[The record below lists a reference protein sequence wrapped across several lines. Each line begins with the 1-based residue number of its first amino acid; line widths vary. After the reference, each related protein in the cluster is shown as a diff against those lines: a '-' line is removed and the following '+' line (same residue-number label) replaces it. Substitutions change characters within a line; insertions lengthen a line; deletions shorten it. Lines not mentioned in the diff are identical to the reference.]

1 MADTQICMNKD
12 QLLRRLF
19 ELTSTMDVPDHKRR
33 NPKWLVKN
41 LAARNANH
49 DNFKE
54 ALMIATDL
62 YNNGITNG

>member
-1 MADTQICMNKD
+1 MADAQICASKD
-12 QLLRRLF
+12 VLLRKLAA
-19 ELTSTMDVPDHKRR
+19 LTSTMDVPDHKRS

-41 LAARNANH
+41 LSARNKNHANY
-49 DNFKE
+49 KE

>member
-1 MADTQICMNKD
+1 MADTQVCLNKE
-12 QLLRRLF
+12 QLLLRLY
-19 ELTSTMDVPDHKRR
+19 ELTSKMDVPDHKRR

-41 LAARNANH
+41 LAARNAHH

-54 ALMIATDL
+54 ALMIATTL